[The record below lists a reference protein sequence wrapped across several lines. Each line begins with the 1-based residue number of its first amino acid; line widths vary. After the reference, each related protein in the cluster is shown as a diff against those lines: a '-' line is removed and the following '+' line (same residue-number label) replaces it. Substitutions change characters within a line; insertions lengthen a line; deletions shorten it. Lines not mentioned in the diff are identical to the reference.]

1 MSNRSKILVL
11 SDINKST
18 DKTLQ
23 SAINLAE
30 ILNGSIELFC
40 VKKPTDIINK
50 ESQLSAIRSINQEY
64 ITASNK
70 VKSLI
75 AEVKNDGNIKINSKI
90 SIGNLKDE
98 ISEYIKK
105 VNPEI
110 IVLGKKKAKFLNFSG
125 DNIMSFILKEFKG
138 TVMVTSD
145 KKMFEITDS
154 LNPGAINNLETS
166 GKNYIIDQILSTIK
180 KPITLFKVAEEG
192 VVGNNEVNLEGHR
205 EFIFE
210 KDDNVIKNISKYLS
224 KSNINLLFIDR
235 SNDKFINS
243 KSSIQ
248 DIANTVDCP
257 LILSPN

>member
-70 VKSLI
+70 VKSILN
-75 AEVKNDGNIKINSKI
+75 EVKNDGNIKINSKI

-125 DNIMSFILKEFKG
+125 DNIMSFILKEFRG

-154 LNPGAINNLETS
+154 LNLGAINNLETS
-166 GKNYIIDQILSTIK
+166 GKNYIIDNILSKTK
-180 KPITLFKVAEEG
+180 KPITLFKVAEG